1 MDNLVAHLQQ
11 PVSAWWVIGL
21 LLAGP
26 VLTSAGLVVGAC
38 WADRRDQAR
47 HDEWIRQFEAGEVR

>member
-1 MDNLVAHLQQ
+1 MANLIAHLQQ
-11 PVSAWWVIGL
+11 PVSVWGVIGL

-26 VLTSAGLVVGAC
+26 VLTFAGFVVGAC